1 MSQVITSWQF
11 WSRNSNISPYHRL
24 GWNKVLCIWLPS
36 LTRLRGGAAC
46 VLEMS
51 SCCHGELSKKT
62 RCQVWCIS
70 DDLVPYLIAKPL
82 DQWHNLHIIFRMC
95 HMEDEHKVN
104 SRTKRGCL
112 FPGWSV
118 PRCPILCWSSRRT
131 ANGPFSVCTLWSQG
145 DEYKLLNG
153 ACNNSRR
160 GSRSYRFFLH
170 TI

>member
-118 PRCPILCWSSRRT
+118 PRCPFCAEARGKWPFQRLYSVVSGWWVQAFKWS
-131 ANGPFSVCTLWSQG
+131 LQ
-145 DEYKLLNG
+145 
-153 ACNNSRR
+153 
-160 GSRSYRFFLH
+160 
-170 TI
+170 